1 MIWLSVAI
9 AILFTIIRTAIRI
22 RVYRHLFADD
32 GAVYLALTILVSM
45 GIMYQIITPTMFE
58 LERLLTP
65 GAVPSANF
73 VQEAAFFL
81 KLQFAIIILFWTTLW
96 AVKLS
101 FLLYYRTLFA
111 GLPNQLFWWWLVS
124 VFAGMAYLGCW
135 ATQLASCAPISN
147 YFHLGTIVIIDSG

>member
-1 MIWLSVAI
+1 LIWLSVAI
-9 AILFTIIRTAIRI
+9 AILFAIIRTAIRL

-45 GIMYQIITPTMFE
+45 GVMYQIITPTMFE

-73 VQEAAFFL
+73 VQEAALFL

-101 FLLYYRTLFA
+101 FLLYCRTLFA
-111 GLPNQLFWWWLVS
+111 GLPNQLLWWWLVS

-147 YFHLGTIVIIDSG
+147 YFHLGTTVIIDSG

>member
-9 AILFTIIRTAIRI
+9 AILFTILRTAIGLH
-22 RVYRHLFADD
+22 VKEHLEADD

-45 GIMYQIITPTMFE
+45 GVMYQIITPTMFE

-73 VQEAAFFL
+73 LQEAALFL
-81 KLQFAIIILFWTTLW
+81 RLQFAIIILFWTTLW

-101 FLLYYRTLFA
+101 FLLYYKRLFA
-111 GLPNQLFWWWLVS
+111 GLPHQMFWWRLVS
-124 VFAGMAYLGCW
+124 VFVGMAYLGCW
-135 ATQLASCAPISN
+135 ATQLASCAPISS
-147 YFHLGTIVIIDSG
+147 YFHLGMTIIFNDG

>member
-1 MIWLSVAI
+1 LIWLSVAI
-9 AILFTIIRTAIRI
+9 AILLTIIRTAIRI
-22 RVYRHLFADD
+22 CVYRRLFADD

-45 GIMYQIITPTMFE
+45 GVMYQIITPTMFE

-73 VQEAAFFL
+73 VQEAALFL

-101 FLLYYRTLFA
+101 FLLYCRNLLA

-147 YFHLGTIVIIDSG
+147 YFHLGTTVIIDNG